1 MDEIKLGRDGV
12 VVKDKGRSG
21 TFLPQVATETGWS
34 LEEFL
39 GHCASDKAGLGWQGW
54 KSPTAEVFAY
64 TATIIE
70 EKASEGSGPK

>member
-1 MDEIKLGRDGV
+1 MIQDQ
-12 VVKDKGRSG
+12 GRSG

-39 GHCASDKAGLGWQGW
+39 GHCASDKAGLSWQGW
-54 KSPTAEVFAY
+54 KSPTAQIFVY

-70 EKASEGSGPK
+70 DKESGKGLHGK